1 MKAIMWHSGT
11 NGVQTIHAWVGVKA
25 DYYVYVTNLDGS
37 ESVYRFNGTQFNRS
51 IAYFCHTTNGS
62 GNYEGLS
69 SSNWEGNSDWT
80 EFYYK
85 VKLSPARVPDYT
97 PSSEYLFESVKVR
110 NFAESGIDESEL
122 PYLITVDENGIYH
135 IPVYSGA
142 GDVPSSA
149 TEPTGKI
156 SSYSLPNFD
165 INFKVYAVQVESD
178 SETYNSD
185 VRAKLHTVMSYST
198 TAPTSGS

>member
-1 MKAIMWHSGT
+1 M
-11 NGVQTIHAWVGVKA
+11 
-25 DYYVYVTNLDGS
+25 
-37 ESVYRFNGTQFNRS
+37 
-51 IAYFCHTTNGS
+51 
-62 GNYEGLS
+62 
-69 SSNWEGNSDWT
+69 
-80 EFYYK
+80 
-85 VKLSPARVPDYT
+85 
-97 PSSEYLFESVKVR
+97 KVR